1 MSCAIAILLNTVG
14 RLVVTGL
21 DNGLSHYG
29 VYNVP
34 LTYQFLVPEEKLGI
48 HVSTSQITQ
57 PDTHVVAYCS
67 IINNL
72 SQLVDIIT
80 KDIPDITRSPKL
92 SDSEYVDLETKCR
105 SYVERK
111 SLATLEL
118 SMSELKK
125 DGHCTDDNLASLNF
139 QGILGVSG
147 NYSCFAA
154 PVESP
159 SFNIT
164 ADEPIRLESFLSEG
178 ELLRDRGLVI
188 RPNAMAWFQGHLHI
202 FEQRVSDD
210 DDHTWWY
217 PLTSIGQEDTNAPI
231 IVEFIY
237 QAIPQISWFMN
248 VIIGFNKLMVTTSL
262 PGLMLN
268 ASQEES
274 SKTYQ
279 NRNPEN
285 LDHPKYIYDEEF
297 LERRKDYIQFKFCK
311 DTSKLLN
318 NLGLPTS
325 EYDESF
331 GCHVPKYMSDEESIG
346 QLKMIKLPPQSDTSL
361 PAETFTRQPG
371 EGWLCDERDLWADG
385 PPKKAPSI
393 SRKLQ

>member
-34 LTYQFLVPEEKLGI
+34 LSYQFLVPEEKLGI
-48 HVSTSQITQ
+48 HVSASQITQ
-57 PDTHVVAYCS
+57 PGTHVVAYCS

-72 SQLVDIIT
+72 SQLVDVII
-80 KDIPDITRSPKL
+80 KDLPDITRSPKL
-92 SDSEYVDLETKCR
+92 SSSEHVNLETKCR
-105 SYVERK
+105 SYIEKK
-111 SLATLEL
+111 SLAAVEL

-125 DGHCTDDNLASLNF
+125 DGYCTDDNLASLNF

-154 PVESP
+154 PVEAP
-159 SFNIT
+159 NFNIT
-164 ADEPIRLESFLSEG
+164 ADEPIRMESFLSEG
-178 ELLRDRGLVI
+178 ELLRDRGLLI
-188 RPNAMAWFQGHLHI
+188 SPNAMAWFQGHLHI

-217 PLTSIGQEDTNAPI
+217 PLTRIGQEDSNAPI
-231 IVEFIY
+231 IVDFIY

-262 PGLMLN
+262 PSLMLN

-274 SKTYQ
+274 NKAYH

-285 LDHPKYIYDEEF
+285 FDHPKYIYDEQF
-297 LERRKDYIQFKFCK
+297 SDRRKDYIQFKFCK

-346 QLKMIKLPPQSDTSL
+346 QLKTIKLPPQSDTSV
-361 PAETFTRQPG
+361 PAETFTSQPG
-371 EGWLCDERDLWADG
+371 KGWLCDERDLWENG